1 MYDVIVIGGGPAGY
15 EAALVASQY
24 GASVSLIDSDGIGG
38 ACVLFDCVPS
48 KTFIASTG
56 VRTDMRRA
64 GDLGIELEGATVALP
79 QVHSRVK
86 SLARAQSS
94 DIRTKLEAAGVKLYS
109 GRGELIDSQPGMAA
123 HKVRANLH
131 TGEEKVFDA
140 DVVLIATGASPRIL
154 PGAEP
159 DGERILTWR
168 QLYDLDTLPEELVV
182 VGSGVT
188 GAEFVSAYPEVG
200 VHVPLVSSRDRV
212 LPHEDEDAA
221 LVLEDVLAERGVT
234 LVKHARADAVERT
247 ENGVRV
253 LLADDEQLVRSGFRL
268 LLDTE
273 DDITVVGEATT
284 GTDAVAKAYALRP
297 DVVLM
302 DIRMPNLDGIEAT
315 REITT
320 AGLGNV
326 RILILTTYDTDAYV
340 FEGLQAGASGF
351 LLKDAGPAELLHAI
365 RVIAAGDALLAPRIT
380 RRLIGRFATRQ
391 AADRAGEDRLSV
403 LTEREREV
411 LALVGEGLSNQEIG
425 AALFLSPATARTHV
439 SHAMAK
445 LGARDRA
452 QLVVIAY
459 RSGLVTP

>member
-1 MYDVIVIGGGPAGY
+1 M
-15 EAALVASQY
+15 
-24 GASVSLIDSDGIGG
+24 
-38 ACVLFDCVPS
+38 
-48 KTFIASTG
+48 
-56 VRTDMRRA
+56 
-64 GDLGIELEGATVALP
+64 
-79 QVHSRVK
+79 
-86 SLARAQSS
+86 
-94 DIRTKLEAAGVKLYS
+94 
-109 GRGELIDSQPGMAA
+109 
-123 HKVRANLH
+123 
-131 TGEEKVFDA
+131 TGEEE
-140 DVVLIATGASPRIL
+140 T
-154 PGAEP
+154 PG
-159 DGERILTWR
+159 GTI
-168 QLYDLDTLPEELVV
+168 
-182 VGSGVT
+182 
-188 GAEFVSAYPEVG
+188 
-200 VHVPLVSSRDRV
+200 
-212 LPHEDEDAA
+212 
-221 LVLEDVLAERGVT
+221 
-234 LVKHARADAVERT
+234 K
-247 ENGVRV
+247 V

-380 RRLIGRFATRQ
+380 RRLIGRFTTRQ